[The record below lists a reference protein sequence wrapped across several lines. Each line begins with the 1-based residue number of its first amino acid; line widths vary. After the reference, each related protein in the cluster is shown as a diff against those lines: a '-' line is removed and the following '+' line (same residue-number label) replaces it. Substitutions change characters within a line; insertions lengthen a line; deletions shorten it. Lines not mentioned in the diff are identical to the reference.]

1 MSNRG
6 KTLSGEKNIVVEAG
20 KYTLATF
27 EYATLIGYGVMKGG
41 VAGTKH
47 LMNVIKGQGAKFNN
61 YLTTPKKALRKGGE
75 KEDIK
80 VSPEQGESLTK
91 KQPKISETKKD
102 YLPKPLKKPKKTHK
116 KEPEKESEI
125 AKDKG
130 KLSGVQEDYLPKVLK
145 TPKKK
150 PEIAKGQ
157 EKISKTQEDY
167 LPKVLKE
174 PEKKPE
180 EGQGKISL
188 VKKDLLLKGI
198 VLSRQKNKVTEIVEG
213 QGEMSDVQKDFFP
226 EGIVLSRRQ
235 NHLEKKRT

>member
-116 KEPEKESEI
+116 KE
-125 AKDKG
+125 
-130 KLSGVQEDYLPKVLK
+130 
-145 TPKKK
+145 
-150 PEIAKGQ
+150 
-157 EKISKTQEDY
+157 
-167 LPKVLKE
+167 
-174 PEKKPE
+174 
-180 EGQGKISL
+180 GKISL
-188 VKKDLLLKGI
+188 VKKDLLPKGI
-198 VLSRQKNKVTEIVEG
+198 VLSRQKNKVTEIIEG
-213 QGEMSDVQKDFFP
+213 QGEISEVQKDFFP
-226 EGIVLSRRQ
+226 EGIVLSQQEHKVTKIVEGQGEISEVKEDFFPEGIMLSRQ
-235 NHLEKKRT
+235 KNKVTEIIEGQGEMSELQKDFFPEGIVLSSRQKHLEKKRT

>member
-41 VAGTKH
+41 VDGTKH

-91 KQPKISETKKD
+91 KQPKISEAKKDYLPKLLKKPKKELKKESEIAEGQRKISETKKD
-102 YLPKPLKKPKKTHK
+102 YLPKALKKPEKTHK

-157 EKISKTQEDY
+157 EKISKT
-167 LPKVLKE
+167 
-174 PEKKPE
+174 
-180 EGQGKISL
+180 
-188 VKKDLLLKGI
+188 
-198 VLSRQKNKVTEIVEG
+198 
-213 QGEMSDVQKDFFP
+213 
-226 EGIVLSRRQ
+226 
-235 NHLEKKRT
+235 